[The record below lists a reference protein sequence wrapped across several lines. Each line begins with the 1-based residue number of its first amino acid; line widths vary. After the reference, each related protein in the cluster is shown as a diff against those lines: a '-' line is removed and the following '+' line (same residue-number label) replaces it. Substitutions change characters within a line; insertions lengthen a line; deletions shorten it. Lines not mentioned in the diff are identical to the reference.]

1 MTKAGGA
8 GAHGPAR
15 PSEWVLRG
23 LRWLPAGARV
33 LDFASGTGRHARAAD
48 QRGLKVTASDRDSV
62 ALEQIGGEVHCI
74 PGDLESGSWPFEPA
88 SFDAVIATNY
98 LYRPRFSELC
108 ELLRPGGLLIYETFA
123 LGNERYGRPSNPDF
137 LLQPG
142 ELFDRCRAAGL
153 AVLAFEDGVILTGR
167 QARVQRILAVRPPM
181 NLEGFAIE

>member
-8 GAHGPAR
+8 GTHGPAL

-23 LRWLPAGARV
+23 LHWLPTGART

-48 QRGLKVTASDRDSV
+48 QRGLRVTASDRDAA
-62 ALEQIGGEVHCI
+62 ALEQIGGTVRCMCA
-74 PGDLESGSWPFEPA
+74 DLEAGLWPFEPA
-88 SFDAVIATNY
+88 SFDAVIVTNY

-108 ELLRPGGLLIYETFA
+108 GLLSPGGLLIYETFA

-142 ELFDRCRAAGL
+142 ELFDRCREAGL

-167 QARVQRILAVRPPM
+167 QARVQRIFAVRPPV